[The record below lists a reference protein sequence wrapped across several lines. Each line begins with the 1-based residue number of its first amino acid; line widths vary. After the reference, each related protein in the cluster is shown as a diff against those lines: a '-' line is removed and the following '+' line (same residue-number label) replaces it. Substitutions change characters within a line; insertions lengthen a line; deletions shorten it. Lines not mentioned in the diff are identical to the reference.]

1 MLQRDLESV
10 IKNLN
15 SGSPAKTIVY
25 VHTKDAAWKLY
36 HVLQKSVLRKSCVAF
51 YHADLT
57 QETKSYTYQNFLS
70 ASSTI
75 KCLVATNAFGMVS
88 KLCE

>member
-25 VHTKDAAWKLY
+25 AHTKDAAWKLY

-75 KCLVATNAFGMVS
+75 KCLVATIAFGMVS